1 MSSFPRTTVGGVSL
15 SRMII
20 GTNWFLGFSHTSVAK
35 DNFIKENIRQRKAI
49 ADILEVFFKA
59 GIDTVMGLIDVEPL
73 AEAIRE
79 AEDRTGIKAIVVS
92 TPLFP
97 IDNTVA
103 AQGLDPRKADAILDT
118 QVKFGA
124 RFCFPHQSTTDALV
138 DRCTREIRHITPLI
152 KKIRE
157 RGMIPGLS
165 THMPESIVYADE
177 TNIDIETY
185 IALYNS
191 MGFLMQVEVDWIA
204 SIIRNAHKPVMT
216 IKPLAAGQLRPFQGL
231 NFVWNTIRPQDM
243 VTIGTM
249 TAEEAREVIDISLGI
264 LEGKTAQIKLQE
276 TRSKSSITS
285 KH

>member
-1 MSSFPRTTVGGVSL
+1 
-15 SRMII
+15 MII

-152 KKIRE
+152 EKIRE

-285 KH
+285 KR